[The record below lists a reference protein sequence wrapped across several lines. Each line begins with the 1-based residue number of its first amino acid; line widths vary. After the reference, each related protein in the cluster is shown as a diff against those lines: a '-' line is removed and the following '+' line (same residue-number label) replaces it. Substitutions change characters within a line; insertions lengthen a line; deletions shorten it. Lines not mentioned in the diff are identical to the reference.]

1 MKKTLSDRV
10 FDVCNVMIMIV
21 LLIIFLWPLWFVV
34 IAAVSDPKLVLSGE
48 VLVFPK
54 GFNLKGFANILR
66 YDQIWIGYRNTIFYT
81 LVGTFASLSLSIC
94 MAFAMSEKSFAPRK
108 VLMVFF
114 MITMY
119 FSGGLIPTFLLMK
132 NLKVVNTPFAMWLPG
147 LISVYN
153 SLIIRSYFMNSVPG
167 ELREAC
173 TLDGAGQGAYLIK
186 ILLPLSKPVFAVV
199 GLYYAVEYWNSYTK
213 GLYYIYDRKLLP
225 LQNILRELLTSSK
238 MVSDMAEDPEAM
250 KQAIEVA
257 QSMKY
262 GVIIVAALPMMILYP
277 FIQKYFVKGVMVG
290 AVKG

>member
-250 KQAIEVA
+250 KQALEVA

>member
-1 MKKTLSDRV
+1 
-10 FDVCNVMIMIV
+10 
-21 LLIIFLWPLWFVV
+21 
-34 IAAVSDPKLVLSGE
+34 
-48 VLVFPK
+48 
-54 GFNLKGFANILR
+54 
-66 YDQIWIGYRNTIFYT
+66 
-81 LVGTFASLSLSIC
+81 

>member
-81 LVGTFASLSLSIC
+81 LVGTIASLSLSIC

-119 FSGGLIPTFLLMK
+119 FSGGLIPTFLMMK

-173 TLDGAGQGAYLIK
+173 TLDGAGQGSYLIK